1 MSNIDFTVNPICAL
15 PGSGTTNARNL
26 AARETLSRV
35 AAVLEYL
42 LTVDSEAGFGQH
54 LILQSAAIAVHHAE
68 ELLNPDLAND

>member
-1 MSNIDFTVNPICAL
+1 MSSTDFTVNPICAL

-35 AAVLEYL
+35 GAVLAYMAAAE
-42 LTVDSEAGFGQH
+42 DEGGFGQT
-54 LILQSAAIAVHHAE
+54 LILQGVITAVHHAE